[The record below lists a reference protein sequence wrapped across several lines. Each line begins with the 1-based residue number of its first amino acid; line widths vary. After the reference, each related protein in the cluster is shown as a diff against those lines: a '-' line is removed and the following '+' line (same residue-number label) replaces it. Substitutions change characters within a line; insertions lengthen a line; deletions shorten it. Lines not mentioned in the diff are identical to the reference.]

1 MKQHK
6 RVLFV
11 EENCSFRCDSTLI
24 LFCTLY
30 RFHKNT
36 VKYVA
41 KVDLYY
47 WKIH

>member
-24 LFCTLY
+24 LFCTSLSISQK
-30 RFHKNT
+30 HS
-36 VKYVA
+36 
-41 KVDLYY
+41 
-47 WKIH
+47 